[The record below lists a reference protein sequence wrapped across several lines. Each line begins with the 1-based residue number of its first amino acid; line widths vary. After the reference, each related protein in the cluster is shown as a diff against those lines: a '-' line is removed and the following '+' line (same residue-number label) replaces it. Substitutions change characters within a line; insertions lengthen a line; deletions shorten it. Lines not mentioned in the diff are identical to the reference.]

1 MSRRSSYATA
11 ASGVQ
16 VGEEGVRSPAGEV
29 HAWVPGTNSTVC
41 GLQLSRSQLTR
52 LSHVPF
58 VEALPES
65 GGSADF
71 VADVCPRC
79 RAAVLGRTS
88 GRSWQRVS
96 PRP

>member
-1 MSRRSSYATA
+1 MARPSSYATA
-11 ASGVQ
+11 ASGVE
-16 VGEEGVRSPAGEV
+16 VGEEGVRAPAGEV

-58 VEALPES
+58 VETLPES

-71 VADVCPRC
+71 VSAVCPRC
-79 RAAVLGRTS
+79 RAAVLGRGS
-88 GRSWQRVS
+88 GRSWQRTS